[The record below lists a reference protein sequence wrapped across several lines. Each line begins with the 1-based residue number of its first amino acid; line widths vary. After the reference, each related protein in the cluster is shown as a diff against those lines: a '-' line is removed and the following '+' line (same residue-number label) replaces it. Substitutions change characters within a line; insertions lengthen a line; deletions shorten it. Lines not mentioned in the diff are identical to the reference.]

1 MIHILKVKRLYDEK
15 STQDGMRVLVD
26 RVWPRGVKKED
37 VDYDEWYKELA
48 PSTELRKW
56 FNHDTKKW
64 DDFKKKYFKELK
76 KQHKLLEEIK
86 EKSDGH
92 NVTLIYGAK
101 DKEHNQAVA
110 IKEYIEKS

>member
-1 MIHILKVKRLYDEK
+1 MLKVKRLYDEK
-15 STQDGMRVLVD
+15 STQDGMRILVD
-26 RVWPRGVKKED
+26 RVWPHGVKKED
-37 VDYDEWYKELA
+37 FDYDEWYKELA

-56 FNHDTKKW
+56 FDHDPEKW

-76 KQHKLLEEIK
+76 KQDKLLEEIK
-86 EKSDGH
+86 GKSDGH

-101 DKEHNQAVA
+101 DEEHNQAIV